1 LRRSIWL
8 LLILSS
14 SQQTAH
20 GPLQE
25 KAPKIFVENGRAIVY
40 VHPYTTK
47 KLWMKTLFKNLN
59 SLFARRS
66 ARSREAKPF
75 EFRPQC
81 F

>member
-1 LRRSIWL
+1 LLKMAARSYMFIR
-8 LLILSS
+8 IL
-14 SQQTAH
+14 
-20 GPLQE
+20 PE
-25 KAPKIFVENGRAIVY
+25 
-40 VHPYTTK
+40 
-47 KLWMKTLFKNLN
+47 KLWMKTLFKNLD